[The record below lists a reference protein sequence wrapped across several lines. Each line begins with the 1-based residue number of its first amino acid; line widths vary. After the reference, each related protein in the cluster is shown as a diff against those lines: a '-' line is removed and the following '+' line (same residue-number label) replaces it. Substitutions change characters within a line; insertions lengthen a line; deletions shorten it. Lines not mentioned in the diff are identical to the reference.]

1 VPKNAHA
8 LADEI
13 EGMWH
18 RAEREGRDLTA
29 AERSKMQELVDAANS
44 QHSIEQQMKGS

>member
-1 VPKNAHA
+1 MPKNAHA

-29 AERSKMQELVDAANS
+29 AERKTMQAEGRS
-44 QHSIEQQMKGS
+44 T